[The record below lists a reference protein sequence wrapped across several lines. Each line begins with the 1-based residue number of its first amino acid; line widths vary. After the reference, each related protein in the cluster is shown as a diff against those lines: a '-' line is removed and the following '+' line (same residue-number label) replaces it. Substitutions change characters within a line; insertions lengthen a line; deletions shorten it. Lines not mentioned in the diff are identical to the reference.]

1 MTHTGPMDRVEAL
14 RPDMQA
20 WRRDIH
26 AHPEIAYQEERTSRL
41 VAEKLRAWG
50 LDVHTGMG
58 KTGVVGTLKGRQPGD
73 GCIGLRADMDALP
86 MQEANTFEHRSRND
100 GRMHACG
107 HDGHTAMLLGAAKV
121 LAEAPDFAGTV
132 HFIFQPA
139 EEGEAGAR
147 AMIEDG
153 LFTRFPVDSV
163 WGLHNWP
170 GLDVGTFE
178 VCTGPIMGATD
189 TFRITLTGHG
199 GHGAMPHLGTD
210 VVTAGAALVGSLQT
224 IVSRTINPIDAAVV
238 SVTMMH
244 GGEAFNVIPGTM
256 KLGGT
261 TRALTE
267 AVQDT
272 IERRMGE
279 MVHHIAAA
287 HGVTGEF
294 HYQRRYPATVN
305 WPAETALAVEVM
317 RTIVGHDAVNPNALP
332 TLGGEDFA
340 FMLRKKPGCYVRL
353 GAGPGQSG
361 CMLHNA
367 GYDFNDDIL
376 TLGATY
382 WVRLVHRILGTSAL
396 T

>member
-1 MTHTGPMDRVEAL
+1 
-14 RPDMQA
+14 MQA

-26 AHPEIAYQEERTSRL
+26 AHPEIAYQEERTSAL
-41 VAEKLRAWG
+41 VAEKLRGWG
-50 LDVHTGMG
+50 LEVYTGLG
-58 KTGVVGTLKGRQPGD
+58 KTGVVGTLHGRHPGD
-73 GCIGLRADMDALP
+73 GSIGLRADMDALP
-86 MQEANTFEHRSRND
+86 MQETNSFEHRSRHD

-107 HDGHTAMLLGAAKV
+107 HDGHTAMLLGATKA
-121 LAEAPDFAGTV
+121 LAEDPDFAGTV
-132 HFIFQPA
+132 HVIFQPA

-153 LFTRFPVDSV
+153 LFDRFPVDSI

-170 GLDVGTFE
+170 GLDAGTFD
-178 VCTGPIMGATD
+178 VRTGPIMGATD

-210 VVTAGAALVGSLQT
+210 VVAAAAAMVGSLQT
-224 IVSRTINPIDAAVV
+224 IVSRTLNPIEAGVV

-244 GGEAFNVIPGTM
+244 GGEAFNVIPTTM

-261 TRALTE
+261 ARALSDT
-267 AVQDT
+267 VQDT

-279 MVHHIAAA
+279 IVHHIAAA
-287 HGVTGEF
+287 HGVKGEL

-305 WPAETALAVEVM
+305 SPAETALAVEVM
-317 RTIVGHDAVNPNALP
+317 RSIVGDDNVDPDGPP
-332 TLGGEDFA
+332 TMGGEDFA
-340 FMLRKKPGCYVRL
+340 FMLREKPGCYARL

-361 CMLHNA
+361 CMLHNSS
-367 GYDFNDDIL
+367 YDFNDEIL

-382 WVRLVHRILGTSAL
+382 WVRLVQRLLGGAEST
-396 T
+396 